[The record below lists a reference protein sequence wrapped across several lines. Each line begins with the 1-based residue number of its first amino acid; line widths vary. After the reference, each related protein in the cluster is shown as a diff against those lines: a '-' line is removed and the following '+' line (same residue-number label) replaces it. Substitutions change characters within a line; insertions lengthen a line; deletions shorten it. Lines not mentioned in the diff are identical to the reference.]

1 MINSNDIR
9 YTEANVQHK
18 LQQALLDRGFDARVE
33 CNPKGQRNRF
43 DICVFDIK
51 DRLRAVVEVK
61 NANCSLADALEAERK
76 MLEGRQGQKYKE
88 EARKHGFKFFAC
100 GGIHRVEP
108 CANEVSRYFK
118 WRRLLSIFRIG
129 VWC

>member
-1 MINSNDIR
+1 MIKSRDIR

-51 DRLRAVVEVK
+51 GRLRAVVEVK
-61 NANCSLADALEAERK
+61 NANQSLSGALAAEKK
-76 MLEGRQGQKYKE
+76 MLEGRQGKKYQE

-100 GGIHRVEP
+100 GGIHRVGP
-108 CANEVSRYFK
+108 CVKEVHGYFK